1 MSQGNDLSR
10 SDLDW
15 TVMPMLPNG
24 AARGKYRVDG
34 DALARN
40 GTRISRADVA
50 DFMMQQI
57 YNSQWIR
64 RGVYISW

>member
-34 DALARN
+34 EALARN
-40 GTRISRADVA
+40 GTRISRA
-50 DFMMQQI
+50 MWLI
-57 YNSQWIR
+57 L
-64 RGVYISW
+64 